1 MIQIASRLGAVQRPH
16 TTPADLAFRLD
27 VGTTVLALV
36 AAVVFVQAM
45 SLIGALSILDAGYT
59 RQTVVVEQLP
69 KLTKLLLKFDVA
81 TEQTVGAWLSSMLL
95 ASCALV
101 LLCIGTLRHRRRQS
115 YAWHW
120 LGLTVIFAGL
130 SLDEA
135 VGLHEM
141 TIKPLREMFGA
152 SGIFLYAW
160 VIPAMVFVALVGL
173 AYLGFLRHLEPT
185 FRIRFLLAGAL
196 FVGGALGFEMIEGEL
211 VDFYARHL
219 LIYEAAIHLEDALES
234 AGELLFLH
242 SLLLHALRHER
253 DLLIRLR

>member
-1 MIQIASRLGAVQRPH
+1 MIQIASGVAPAQRPH
-16 TTPADLAFRLD
+16 TTPADLAFRLN
-27 VGTTVLALV
+27 VGITVLALA
-36 AAVVFVQAM
+36 AAVVFVQAL

-59 RQTVVVEQLP
+59 RQTVVVEQLAKP
-69 KLTKLLLKFDVA
+69 TKFLLKFDVA
-81 TEQTVGAWLSSMLL
+81 GEQTVGAWLSSMLL
-95 ASCALV
+95 VLCTLV
-101 LLCIGTLRHRRRQS
+101 LLYIGTLRHHRRQS

-120 LGLTVIFAGL
+120 LGLSVIFAAL

-152 SGIFLYAW
+152 SGLFLYAW
-160 VIPAMVFVALVGL
+160 VIPAMLFVVLVGL
-173 AYLGFLRHLEPT
+173 AYLGFLRHLEPA

-211 VDFYARHL
+211 VDFYTRHL

-234 AGELLFLH
+234 AGGLLFLH
-242 SLLLHALRHER
+242 SLLLYALRHER
-253 DLLIRLR
+253 DLLIRLT